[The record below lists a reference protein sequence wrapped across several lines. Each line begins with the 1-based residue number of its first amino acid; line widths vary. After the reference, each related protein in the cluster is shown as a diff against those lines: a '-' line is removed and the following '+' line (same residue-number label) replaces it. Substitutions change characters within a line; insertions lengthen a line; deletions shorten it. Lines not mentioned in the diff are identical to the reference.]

1 MARGTKVWSNG
12 KIIPVEEAKISLFSH
27 VIHYGTGAFEGIRA
41 YKQTKGGGAVF
52 RLREHMERLEDS
64 IKIMGFEMPYT
75 TAQLVQ
81 GAIETCKANNFE
93 ECYIRPIAYIGD
105 GPLGVFPGANPKV
118 DVAILA
124 WEWGSYLGDKGIN
137 EGAKLIISSLIR
149 PHVNSVMTKGK
160 ISGQYVTGVIAKSE
174 AIKMGYDEAL
184 MLDPDGFLTEGTGE
198 NLFMIKDGVIK
209 TTELTSILN
218 GITRNTVIQMI
229 AKKGYKLVETRF
241 SRDELWCCD
250 EAFLTGT
257 AAEITPISTVD
268 GRKMGRGENAGKPG
282 PITQVIQQEYK
293 KLIRGELAGEFPAE
307 WFSKF

>member
-41 YKQTKGGGAVF
+41 YKQTKGGGAIF

-75 TAQLVQ
+75 TEQLIQ
-81 GAIETCKANNFE
+81 GAIDACKANNFE
-93 ECYIRPIAYIGD
+93 ECYVRPIAYIGD
-105 GPLGVFPGANPKV
+105 GPLGVFPGANPTV
-118 DVAILA
+118 DVAILV
-124 WEWGSYLGDKGIN
+124 WEWGSYLGDKGIT

-174 AIKMGYDEAL
+174 AIKMGFDEAL
-184 MLDPDGFLTEGTGE
+184 MLDPEGFLTEGTGE
-198 NLFMIKDGVIK
+198 NLFLIKDGVIK

-218 GITRNTVIQMI
+218 GVTRNTVIQMI
-229 AKKGYKLVETRF
+229 TKKGYKLVETRF
-241 SRDELWCCD
+241 TRDELWCCD
-250 EAFLTGT
+250 EAFMTGT
-257 AAEITPISTVD
+257 AAEITPISSVD
-268 GRKMGRGENAGKPG
+268 GRKMGRGSSAGKPG
-282 PITQVIQQEYK
+282 PITMSIQKEYQR
-293 KLIRGELAGEFPAE
+293 LIRGELAGEFPEE
-307 WFSKF
+307 WLTKV

>member
-1 MARGTKVWSNG
+1 MARGEKVWSNG

-41 YKQTKGGGAVF
+41 YKQTKGGGAIF
-52 RLREHMERLEDS
+52 RLKEHMERLEDS

-75 TAQLVQ
+75 TEQLVQ
-81 GAIETCKANNFE
+81 GAIDACKANNFE
-93 ECYIRPIAYIGD
+93 ECYVRPIAYIGD

-118 DVAILA
+118 EVAILV

-174 AIKMGYDEAL
+174 AIKMGFDEAL
-184 MLDPDGFLTEGTGE
+184 MLDPEGFLTEGTGE

-229 AKKGYKLVETRF
+229 NKMGYKLVETRF
-241 SRDELWCCD
+241 TRDEIWCCD

-257 AAEITPISTVD
+257 AAEITPISTID
-268 GRKMGRGENAGKPG
+268 GRKMGRGEAAGKPG
-282 PITQVIQQEYK
+282 PITQKIQQEYK
-293 KLIRGELAGEFPAE
+293 RLIRGELAEQFPAA
-307 WFSKF
+307 WLTKI

>member
-12 KIIPVEEAKISLFSH
+12 NIIPVEEAKISLFSH

-41 YKQTKGGGAVF
+41 YKQTKGGGAIF
-52 RLREHMERLEDS
+52 RLKEHMERLEDS
-64 IKIMGFEMPYT
+64 IKIMGFEMPFT
-75 TAQLVQ
+75 TEQLVQ
-81 GAIETCKANNFE
+81 GAIDACKANNFE
-93 ECYIRPIAYIGD
+93 ECYVRPIAYIGD

-118 DVAILA
+118 EVAILV

-137 EGAKLIISSLIR
+137 EGAKLVISSLIR

-174 AIKMGYDEAL
+174 AIKMGFDEAL
-184 MLDPDGFLTEGTGE
+184 MLDPEGFLTEGTGE

-218 GITRNTVIQMI
+218 GITRNTVMQMA
-229 AKKGYKLVETRF
+229 AKMGYKLVETRF
-241 SRDELWCCD
+241 TRDELWCCD

-257 AAEITPISTVD
+257 AAEITPVSTVD
-268 GRKMGRGENAGKPG
+268 GRKMGRGANAGKPG
-282 PITQVIQQEYK
+282 PITQAIQKEYK
-293 KLIRGELAGEFPAE
+293 RLIRGELAGEFPAE
-307 WFSKF
+307 WLTKI